1 MNKIYLLL
9 ICLFLISCEKDE
21 TATNTPTIN
30 EILYYS
36 SKSISSDAWQI
47 YKKNLVTNTINV
59 ITNDPLYNYWWVT
72 VSPDHNQLL
81 LLRSPISSP
90 TDQFDYANCEM
101 IKCNADG
108 SNQEVILNDN
118 QYNWFAFGNPHWHPN
133 GDRILMIAQA
143 SDSTAPFYT
152 YTVDV
157 NGNNPELLV
166 NQYSIDANWNLN
178 GDKITFIGIDV
189 AGFVDATSFEVF
201 TANYDYSSNSISSIQ
216 QLTTDATRNHDP
228 CFSPDG
234 SHIAFSASD
243 AGLTNADLVTIEITG
258 ENRTSI
264 LDDNGIH
271 GGPLNWGSD
280 GKIYNHSIYIG
291 TTNFTV
297 NAFNTNTNSKEVLL
311 TSPTFG
317 FISPYYS
324 RF

>member
-1 MNKIYLLL
+1 M
-9 ICLFLISCEKDE
+9 SCEKDE
-21 TATNTPTIN
+21 TTTTNPPIN
-30 EILYYS
+30 EVLYYS
-36 SKSISSDAWQI
+36 SKSIPSGAWQI
-47 YKKNLVTNTINV
+47 YKNNLVTNTIDT
-59 ITNDPLYNYWWVT
+59 ITNNSLYNYWWVT
-72 VSPDHNQLL
+72 VSPDNSQLL

-90 TDQFDYANCEM
+90 SDQFDYANCEM
-101 IKCNADG
+101 IKCNTDG
-108 SNQEVILNDN
+108 SNQEVIINDN

-133 GDRILMIAQA
+133 GDRILMIAQT
-143 SDSTAPFYT
+143 SNSTAPFYT

-178 GDKITFIGIDV
+178 GDKITFIGIDL

-201 TANYDYSSNSISSIQ
+201 TANYDYSSNSISSTQ

-243 AGLTNADLVTIEITG
+243 AGFTNADLVTIEITG

-264 LDDNGIH
+264 LDDDGIH

-280 GKIYNHSIYIG
+280 GRIYNHSIYIG

-297 NAFNTNTNSKEVLL
+297 NAFNTNTNNKEVLL

-317 FISPYYS
+317 YISPYYS
-324 RF
+324 KF